1 MNTMIITL
9 ENVLPGDTLENGAVV
24 SAVRVVGRETQLYTA
39 ETGRRIYLKMTSHTT
54 ILVQR

>member
-24 SAVRVVGRETQLYTA
+24 SAVRIVGRQTQLYTV
-39 ETGRRIYLKMTSHTT
+39 ETGRRIYLKMTSHTS

>member
-1 MNTMIITL
+1 MNTMIVTL

-24 SAVRVVGRETQLYTA
+24 SAVRIVGRQTQLYTV
-39 ETGRRIYLKMTSHTT
+39 ETGRRIYLKMTSYTP